1 MPIPIAFDPPAV
13 SEVLDEPLRSIL
25 GPVEPAIQRLLS
37 FDRLRAVIDAARC
50 SPASD
55 GPIASLLAQ
64 LEITIDL
71 DPAELARIPP
81 SGPVVAVANHPFGL
95 LEGAI
100 LAHVFPRIRPDVR
113 ILANSILAAVPEL
126 REKCIFI
133 DPFGRPDLAAANAG
147 ALRECLAWLRRG
159 GALVAFPA
167 GEVAHL
173 NWKDGILA
181 DPPWN
186 PTVARL
192 AQIAGAAALPI
203 FFKGANSVLF
213 QVTGALHPRWRTAS
227 LPRELLNKRGRSVH
241 LKIGQPISHATL
253 QSFPDAREAT
263 EYLRC
268 RTYLLDSAGV
278 QTCRAPAAPR
288 VAPFGILRRAAEAVP
303 RRALAAE
310 VDRLPAGRML
320 CAAGQLAVFLGTAE
334 ELPHVTREIG
344 RLRETAF
351 RQVGEGAGRSI
362 DLDEFDRHYLHLFLW
377 NGEAGEIAGAYRLG
391 PTPDILPRYGI
402 RGLYTSTLF
411 RFRKELFDRIGPAIE
426 LGRSF
431 IRPEYQ
437 KQYAPLLLLWKGIGR
452 YVAGRPECAALF
464 GGVSISND
472 YHPVS
477 RHLMVKFLE
486 GHGAEHLAR
495 MVAPRRAYRPAERLF
510 RRTGAVRRTPAGIED
525 LSNLVAGVERD
536 GKGVPILIKQYLKAG
551 GRLLGFNV
559 DRRFV
564 DALDALILVD
574 LRNLPLAV
582 LERYLGK
589 PGAAAFSAWHAVG
602 RGAPVNSR

>member
-1 MPIPIAFDPPAV
+1 MPTSITRDLPSV
-13 SEVLDEPLRSIL
+13 SGILDEPLRGIL
-25 GPVEPAIQRLLS
+25 GPVEPAIQRLFS
-37 FDRLRAVIDAARC
+37 FDRLRAVFDAARC
-50 SPASD
+50 SGESD
-55 GPIASLLAQ
+55 DPIASLLA
-64 LEITIDL
+64 LLRITIDV
-71 DPAELARIPP
+71 DPAELRRIPS

-95 LEGAI
+95 LEGAA
-100 LAHVFPRIRPDVR
+100 LAHVFPKIRPDVR
-113 ILANSILAAVPEL
+113 ILANSMLAAVPEL

-133 DPFGRPDLAAANAG
+133 DPFGRADLAAANAS

-159 GALVAFPA
+159 GLIVAFPA
-167 GEVAHL
+167 GEVAHW

-186 PTVARL
+186 PTAARL
-192 AQIAGAAALPI
+192 AQLAGAAALPV

-213 QVTGALHPRWRTAS
+213 QVAGALHPRLRTAS
-227 LPRELLNKRGRSVH
+227 LPRELLNKRGRSVD
-241 LKIGQPISHATL
+241 LRIGQPISHATL

-268 RTYLLDSAGV
+268 RTYLLDSAGSS
-278 QTCRAPAAPR
+278 TSGAAPVAPR
-288 VAPFGILRRAAEAVP
+288 VAPFRNLRRVAEAVP
-303 RRALAAE
+303 RHALAAE
-310 VDRLPAGRML
+310 IGRLPTGRML
-320 CAAGQLAVFLGTAE
+320 CAAGDLSVFLGTAK
-334 ELPHVTREIG
+334 ELPHLTREIG

-351 RQVGEGAGRSI
+351 RQVGEGTGRCM
-362 DLDEFDRHYLHLFLW
+362 DLDEFDRYYLHLFLW
-377 NGEAGEIAGAYRLG
+377 NRDAGEIAGAYRLG

-411 RFRKELFDRIGPAIE
+411 HFRKELFDRIGPAIE

-452 YVAGRPECAALF
+452 YVASRPECAALF

-477 RHLMVKFLE
+477 RHLIVKFLE
-486 GHGAEHLAR
+486 AHRMEDLAR
-495 MVAPRRAYRPAERLF
+495 MVEPRHAYRPAERLF
-510 RRTGAVRRTPAGIED
+510 RRTGEVHRTPAGIED
-525 LSNLVAGVERD
+525 LSNLIAGLERD
-536 GKGVPILIKQYLKAG
+536 GKGVPILIRQYLKTG

-559 DRRFV
+559 DRRFLN
-564 DALDALILVD
+564 ALDALILVD
-574 LRNLPLAV
+574 LRNLPSAL

-589 PGAAAFSAWHAVG
+589 PGAAAFSAWHAIG
-602 RGAPVNSR
+602 QGAA

>member
-1 MPIPIAFDPPAV
+1 MPIPITRDPPFV
-13 SEVLDEPLRSIL
+13 SGILDEPLRSIL
-25 GPVEPAIQRLLS
+25 GPVEPAIQRLFS
-37 FDRLRAVIDAARC
+37 FDRLRTVFDAARC
-50 SPASD
+50 SGESE
-55 GPIASLLAQ
+55 GPIASLLAL
-64 LEITIDL
+64 LEITINV
-71 DPAELARIPP
+71 DPAELRRIPP

-95 LEGAI
+95 LEGAA
-100 LAHVFPRIRPDVR
+100 LAHIFPQVRADVR
-113 ILANSILAAVPEL
+113 ILANSVLAAVPEL

-133 DPFGRPDLAAANAG
+133 DPFGRPNLAAANAG

-159 GALVAFPA
+159 GVFVAFPA

-192 AQIAGAAALPI
+192 AQLAGAAALPI

-213 QVTGALHPRWRTAS
+213 QVASALHPRLRTAS

-241 LKIGQPISHATL
+241 LRIGRPISHATL
-253 QSFPDAREAT
+253 RSFPDAREAT

-268 RTYLLDSAGV
+268 RTYLLDPAGGRTSV
-278 QTCRAPAAPR
+278 AAPAVPR
-288 VAPFGILRRAAEAVP
+288 SAPFGCIPRAAAAVP
-303 RRALAAE
+303 RHALAAE
-310 VDRLPAGRML
+310 IDRLPAGRML
-320 CAAGQLAVFLGTAE
+320 CAAGDLAVFLGAAD

-344 RLRETAF
+344 RLREAAF
-351 RQVGEGAGRSI
+351 RQVGEGTGRTM
-362 DLDEFDRHYLHLFLW
+362 DLDDFDQYYLHLFLW
-377 NGEAGEIAGAYRLG
+377 NRDAGEIAGAYRLG

-411 RFRKELFDRIGPAIE
+411 RFRTELFDRIGPAIE

-452 YVAGRPECAALF
+452 YVASRPECAALF
-464 GGVSISND
+464 GGVSVSND

-477 RHLMVKFLE
+477 RHLIVKFLE
-486 GHGAEHLAR
+486 AHRTEDLAR
-495 MVAPRRAYRPAERLF
+495 MVKPRHAYRPAERLF

-525 LSNLVAGVERD
+525 LSDLVSGLERD
-536 GKGVPILIKQYLKAG
+536 GKGVPILIKQYLKTG
-551 GRLLGFNV
+551 GQLLGFNV
-559 DRRFV
+559 DRRFLN
-564 DALDALILVD
+564 ALDALILVD
-574 LRNLPLAV
+574 LRNLPPAL

-589 PGAAAFSAWHAVG
+589 PGAAAFSAWHAIGQGV
-602 RGAPVNSR
+602 A

>member
-1 MPIPIAFDPPAV
+1 V
-13 SEVLDEPLRSIL
+13 
-25 GPVEPAIQRLLS
+25 
-37 FDRLRAVIDAARC
+37 
-50 SPASD
+50 
-55 GPIASLLAQ
+55 
-64 LEITIDL
+64 
-71 DPAELARIPP
+71 
-81 SGPVVAVANHPFGL
+81 
-95 LEGAI
+95 
-100 LAHVFPRIRPDVR
+100 
-113 ILANSILAAVPEL
+113 
-126 REKCIFI
+126 
-133 DPFGRPDLAAANAG
+133 
-147 ALRECLAWLRRG
+147 
-159 GALVAFPA
+159 
-167 GEVAHL
+167 
-173 NWKDGILA
+173 
-181 DPPWN
+181 
-186 PTVARL
+186 
-192 AQIAGAAALPI
+192 
-203 FFKGANSVLF
+203 
-213 QVTGALHPRWRTAS
+213 
-227 LPRELLNKRGRSVH
+227 
-241 LKIGQPISHATL
+241 
-253 QSFPDAREAT
+253 
-263 EYLRC
+263 
-268 RTYLLDSAGV
+268 
-278 QTCRAPAAPR
+278 APR
-288 VAPFGILRRAAEAVP
+288 VAPFGILRRVAEAVP

-320 CAAGQLAVFLGTAE
+320 CAARQLAAFLGTAE
-334 ELPHVTREIG
+334 ELPQVTREIG

-351 RQVGEGAGRSI
+351 RQVGEGTGRTI

-377 NGEAGEIAGAYRLG
+377 NRDAAEIAGAYRLG

-486 GHGAEHLAR
+486 AHGAEDLAR

-536 GKGVPILIKQYLKAG
+536 GKGVPILIKQYLKTG

-564 DALDALILVD
+564 NALDALILVD
-574 LRNLPLAV
+574 LRNLPSAL

-589 PGAAAFSAWHAVG
+589 PGAAAFSTWHAIG
-602 RGAPVNSR
+602 QGAA

>member
-1 MPIPIAFDPPAV
+1 MPTLREPPTV
-13 SEVLDEPLRSIL
+13 SGVLDEPLRGIL
-25 GPVEPAIQRLLS
+25 GPVEPVIERLFS
-37 FDRLRAVIDAARC
+37 FDRLRAVFDAARC
-50 SPASD
+50 SPETG

-71 DPAELARIPP
+71 DPAELRRIPP
-81 SGPVVAVANHPFGL
+81 SGPIVAVANHPFGL

-100 LAHVFPRIRPDVR
+100 LAHVLPRIRPDVR
-113 ILANSILAAVPEL
+113 ILANSMLAVIPEL
-126 REKCIFI
+126 RDKCIFI

-147 ALRECLAWLRRG
+147 ALRECLAWLRGG
-159 GALVAFPA
+159 GAMVAFPA
-167 GEVAHL
+167 GEVAHW

-186 PTVARL
+186 CAAARL
-192 AQIAGAAALPI
+192 AQIAGAAALPM

-213 QVTGALHPRWRTAS
+213 QVAGALHPRLRTAS

-241 LKIGQPISHATL
+241 LRIGQPISHATL

-268 RTYLLDSAGV
+268 RTYLLDSAPGR
-278 QTCRAPAAPR
+278 TSRAPVAPR
-288 VAPFGILRRAAEAVP
+288 IAPFGNLRRVAEAVP
-303 RRALAAE
+303 RHALAAE
-310 VDRLPAGRML
+310 IGRLPAGRML
-320 CAAGQLAVFLGTAE
+320 CAAGDLTVYLGKAE
-334 ELPHVTREIG
+334 ELPQVTREIG
-344 RLRETAF
+344 RLREIAF
-351 RQVGEGAGRSI
+351 RRVGEGAGRTI
-362 DLDEFDRHYLHLFLW
+362 DLDEFDRRYLHLFLW
-377 NGEAGEIAGAYRLG
+377 NPHAGEIAGAYRLG

-452 YVAGRPECAALF
+452 YVASRPECAALF
-464 GGVSISND
+464 GGVSISNS

-477 RHLMVKFLE
+477 RHLIVKFLE
-486 GHGAEHLAR
+486 AHGADDLAS
-495 MVAPRRAYRPAERLF
+495 MVAPRCAYRPSERLF
-510 RRTGAVRRTPAGIED
+510 RRTGAVHRTPAGIED
-525 LSNLVAGVERD
+525 LSDLVAGLERD
-536 GKGVPILIKQYLKAG
+536 GKGVPILIKQYLKTG

-559 DRRFV
+559 DRRFLN
-564 DALDALILVD
+564 ALDALILVD
-574 LRNLPLAV
+574 LRDLPLAL

-589 PGAAAFSAWHAVG
+589 AGAAAFSAWHAIG
-602 RGAPVNSR
+602 QGAA